1 MFWEEKGE
9 GGHCSHKREISQHK
23 QNACTHTGL
32 SNLPH
37 SQQTKQTV
45 KKKFLLNCV
54 SIEWISK
61 LYMHAVPTIS
71 LITKQF
77 FFSNW
82 NVYFNAWCMILSVV
96 FLLKNSLVSHTYPS
110 MIISKKQTYF
120 LTLQPCFKL
129 VKHWNKSKKLIS
141 TSIPI
146 YVYNENRYRS
156 KALYGPLNR
165 WFICNKYH
173 NTHQL

>member
-71 LITKQF
+71 LITKHF

-96 FLLKNSLVSHTYPS
+96 FHKKILSFHIHTLLWLF
-110 MIISKKQTYF
+110 KKKKLF

-129 VKHWNKSKKLIS
+129 VKHWNKK
-141 TSIPI
+141 
-146 YVYNENRYRS
+146 
-156 KALYGPLNR
+156 
-165 WFICNKYH
+165 
-173 NTHQL
+173 

>member
-45 KKKFLLNCV
+45 KKKFLL
-54 SIEWISK
+54 K
-61 LYMHAVPTIS
+61 LCLNWMNFKAIYACCSHNFSYYQTI
-71 LITKQF
+71 F
-77 FFSNW
+77 FFKLECLFQCMVHDSKCS
-82 NVYFNAWCMILSVV
+82 VSFKKFSRFTYIPFYDYF
-96 FLLKNSLVSHTYPS
+96 FKKNL
-110 MIISKKQTYF
+110 F

-129 VKHWNKSKKLIS
+129 VKHWNKK
-141 TSIPI
+141 
-146 YVYNENRYRS
+146 
-156 KALYGPLNR
+156 
-165 WFICNKYH
+165 
-173 NTHQL
+173 

>member
-71 LITKQF
+71 LITKHF
-77 FFSNW
+77 FFKLECL
-82 NVYFNAWCMILSVV
+82 FQCMVHDSKCSVS
-96 FLLKNSLVSHTYPS
+96 FKKFTHFTYIPFYDYLKKTNL
-110 MIISKKQTYF
+110 F

-129 VKHWNKSKKLIS
+129 VKHWNKK
-141 TSIPI
+141 
-146 YVYNENRYRS
+146 
-156 KALYGPLNR
+156 
-165 WFICNKYH
+165 
-173 NTHQL
+173 

>member
-96 FLLKNSLVSHTYPS
+96 FLFKRFSRFTYIPFYDYLK
-110 MIISKKQTYF
+110 KKTYF
-120 LTLQPCFKL
+120 LTLQPYFKL
-129 VKHWNKSKKLIS
+129 VKHWNKK
-141 TSIPI
+141 
-146 YVYNENRYRS
+146 
-156 KALYGPLNR
+156 
-165 WFICNKYH
+165 
-173 NTHQL
+173 